1 MLHETILDRSRP
13 MPVNVAAVWPVSPMI
28 APLPITELSE
38 PLHPEPRSVEPQRPT
53 PAAPDGPGGVGVM
66 IVLCYGGLVAA
77 LAAASIASRESA
89 FAIAIAA
96 LFLVAFFTVP
106 RLFFGIEPARG
117 RRQSL
122 DGFLDKGMETMT
134 GHSTGAAALV
144 QMLIVPVMLTLGI
157 AAMGVAA
164 AIYM

>member
-1 MLHETILDRSRP
+1 MLHETFLDQNRP
-13 MPVNVAAVWPVSPMI
+13 LPANVAAVWPVSPLM
-28 APLPITELSE
+28 APLPITEVSE
-38 PLHPEPRSVEPQRPT
+38 PLRIEPQKPT
-53 PAAPDGPGGVGVM
+53 PAAPDVPGGVGVM
-66 IVLCYGGLVAA
+66 IVLCYGALVSA
-77 LAAASIASRESA
+77 LAAASVASRESA

-122 DGFLDKGMETMT
+122 DGFLHEGMETMT
-134 GHSTGAAALV
+134 GHSSGGAALV

-157 AAMGVAA
+157 AAMGIAA
-164 AIYM
+164 AVYM